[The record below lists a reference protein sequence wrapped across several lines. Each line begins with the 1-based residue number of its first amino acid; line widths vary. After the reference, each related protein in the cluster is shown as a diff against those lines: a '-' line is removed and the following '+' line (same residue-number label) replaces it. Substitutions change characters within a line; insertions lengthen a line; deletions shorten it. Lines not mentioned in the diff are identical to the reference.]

1 MTIISS
7 LFEDY
12 LKACQT
18 LHLKPHLL
26 REVGRTMLALPAPSI
41 CKKTGRL
48 QEWGLEN
55 HADAEPSHRH
65 FSHLIGVYPY
75 TCIDMDA
82 SPELARAALRSLEIR
97 LASGGECQG
106 WSRAH
111 LVCIFSRL
119 RMPEKVAESF
129 AAMLETSTLPNL
141 LSSYSSFQIDGNFGA
156 AAAVVECLV
165 QSFELTGK
173 GQRVLRILPSWPR
186 EWGDGEVKGVRCR
199 GGWSVGFRWKDGV
212 VQGAVEIRSVV
223 EEEKESINGHE
234 GDERVSKDENE
245 EERKGVVVFPDGE
258 IVAFE
263 GAGPHFCQVN

>member
-1 MTIISS
+1 
-7 LFEDY
+7 
-12 LKACQT
+12 
-18 LHLKPHLL
+18 
-26 REVGRTMLALPAPSI
+26 
-41 CKKTGRL
+41 
-48 QEWGLEN
+48 
-55 HADAEPSHRH
+55 
-65 FSHLIGVYPY
+65 
-75 TCIDMDA
+75 
-82 SPELARAALRSLEIR
+82 
-97 LASGGECQG
+97 
-106 WSRAH
+106 
-111 LVCIFSRL
+111 
-119 RMPEKVAESF
+119 
-129 AAMLETSTLPNL
+129 
-141 LSSYSSFQIDGNFGA
+141 
-156 AAAVVECLV
+156 VECLV